1 MPRGKIPGTVEASN
15 ARRDEQENAMT
26 HSSGDRAAPAVRIVI
41 GAPTYRIAL
50 HYLRLYDKKPY
61 PDTDLHLYDNGVY
74 WLSSEGENHFG
85 VYVLTEGSVDS
96 GRFTMR
102 FISLPSPDWGDTVAY
117 HELEFDVARGR
128 FTQLA
133 LADTDPDIP
142 ELDGTFAITRNTIA
156 DPTRRAD
163 G

>member
-1 MPRGKIPGTVEASN
+1 MP
-15 ARRDEQENAMT
+15 
-26 HSSGDRAAPAVRIVI
+26 HSTPDRAAPVVRIVV

-50 HYLRLYDKKPY
+50 HYVHLYDKKPF

-85 VYVLTEGSVDS
+85 VYVLTEGSVDC

-102 FISLPSPDWGDTVAY
+102 FISLPSADWGDTVAY
-117 HELEFDVARGR
+117 HELEFDVARGV

-142 ELDGTFAITRNTIA
+142 ELDGTFAITANTVA
-156 DPTRRAD
+156 DPTRGAD
-163 G
+163 S

>member
-1 MPRGKIPGTVEASN
+1 MP
-15 ARRDEQENAMT
+15 
-26 HSSGDRAAPAVRIVI
+26 HSTPDRAAPVVRVAV

-50 HYLRLYDKKPY
+50 HYVHLYDKKPY

-74 WLSSEGENHFG
+74 WLSSAGENHFG
-85 VYVLTEGSVDS
+85 VYVMTEGSVDS

-102 FISLPSPDWGDTVAY
+102 FISLPSADWGDTVAY
-117 HELEFDVARGR
+117 HELEFDVARGE

-142 ELDGTFAITRNTIA
+142 ELDGTFAIGPNTVT
-156 DPTRRAD
+156 DPTRGAD
-163 G
+163 S

>member
-1 MPRGKIPGTVEASN
+1 
-15 ARRDEQENAMT
+15 MT
-26 HSSGDRAAPAVRIVI
+26 HGPGDPAAPTVRIVI

-50 HYLRLYDKKPY
+50 HYVHLYDKKPY

-74 WLSSEGENHFG
+74 WLRSEGENHFG

-117 HELEFDVARGR
+117 HELEFDVARGE
-128 FTQLA
+128 FTQIA

-142 ELDGTFAITRNTIA
+142 DLDGTFAITPNTIA
-156 DPTRRAD
+156 DPTRRT
-163 G
+163 GG